1 MNKSLKD
8 KIKKTIKGKVLF
20 DEPMK
25 LHTSFKIGGPAE
37 AWVEPEDLDSL
48 TRLIGII
55 DAEKISRL
63 TIGAG
68 SNILVR
74 DEGFRGIVISLSSDY
89 FKTVNTENCRIKAS
103 AGLKTAKFL
112 KVMAERGLWGLEFM
126 SAIPGTV
133 GGAVMMNAGAK
144 GKTIADLI
152 NRVEVMDETGR
163 IFRLEKRKINFG
175 YRFSGLD
182 GYIILNAYFN
192 LKKRPRDLINKDI
205 NRYARSKKD
214 SQELDLPNAGSIF
227 KNPSAISYTSAKLIE
242 LSGLKGKNMGDAQVS
257 LKHANF
263 IVNLNKARAKDVIGL
278 IRLIR
283 TRVKMDHGINLEL
296 EIKIV

>member
-133 GGAVMMNAGAK
+133 GGAVMMNAGRKDRAI
-144 GKTIADLI
+144 GDLI
-152 NRVEVMDETGR
+152 SSVEVIDGKGEVFKIG
-163 IFRLEKRKINFG
+163 KREIKFG

-182 GYIILNAYFN
+182 DYIILSADFN
-192 LKKRPRDLINKDI
+192 LNKRPSGLISRQINK
-205 NRYARSKKD
+205 YAFTKRN
-214 SQELDLPNAGSIF
+214 SQELKLPSAGSVF
-227 KNPSAISYTSAKLIE
+227 KNPTAVSSASARLIE
-242 LSGLKGKNMGDAQVS
+242 LSGLKGKRLGNARVS
-257 LKHANF
+257 FKHANF
-263 IVNLNKARAKDVIGL
+263 IVNLDKARARDVIGL
-278 IRLIR
+278 IELIKSA
-283 TRVKMDHGINLEL
+283 VKRDHGVNLEL
-296 EIKIV
+296 EIKII